1 MKIRL
6 GFVSNS
12 SSSSFI
18 LSAPNDKPLTIT
30 INVETAGIGSVI
42 VTEEEL
48 QAYFVDEYDDEY
60 AEDPY
65 LKARYDEALEELHKG
80 RKVLI
85 GRVANDDDN
94 VLSRMLYENG
104 LDLLASADVK
114 IISGD

>member
-42 VTEEEL
+42 VTEEE
-48 QAYFVDEYDDEY
+48 
-60 AEDPY
+60 
-65 LKARYDEALEELHKG
+65 
-80 RKVLI
+80 
-85 GRVANDDDN
+85 
-94 VLSRMLYENG
+94 
-104 LDLLASADVK
+104 
-114 IISGD
+114 